1 MSIKNDGHYFCRA
14 GGNRPDGLNE
24 PVTNE
29 QKTHSHCKAAGT
41 NPPCCVCQK
50 YSQNKALPEA
60 GRTYPVLYG
69 H

>member
-1 MSIKNDGHYFCRA
+1 MYFTIIFSSSFQSVLKLSGA
-14 GGNRPDGLNE
+14 D
-24 PVTNE
+24 V
-29 QKTHSHCKAAGT
+29 QKIHNHCKAAGT

>member
-1 MSIKNDGHYFCRA
+1 MTLSG
-14 GGNRPDGLNE
+14 
-24 PVTNE
+24 NE
-29 QKTHSHCKAAGT
+29 QKTHNHCKAAGT

>member
-1 MSIKNDGHYFCRA
+1 MYFTIIFSSSFQSVLKLSGA
-14 GGNRPDGLNE
+14 D
-24 PVTNE
+24 V
-29 QKTHSHCKAAGT
+29 QKTHSHCKSAGT